1 MSVADLVESNAATGL
16 RQMLRLAC
24 GQAQLLVPID
34 VVREILEHGR
44 LTVLPRTPDFLHGVM
59 NLRGAVIP
67 VVDLHA
73 RFGFGR
79 AVVEKRSAIV
89 VVEVPDSQ
97 GHDMLA
103 MGLLV
108 DAVFEVLDV
117 ESTAVEAVPP
127 LGMLVPPAFVAGM
140 VNVRDSYACLLNLA
154 HTLSPPELARLI
166 GQGQGQSQGHGQR
179 AG

>member
-1 MSVADLVESNAATGL
+1 MSVVDVAEANTTTSV

-73 RFGFGR
+73 RFGFGP
-79 AVVEKRSAIV
+79 AVVERRSAIV
-89 VVEVPDSQ
+89 VVEVPDPN
-97 GHDMLA
+97 GHETLS

-108 DAVFEVLDV
+108 DAVFEVFDV
-117 ESTAVEAVPP
+117 ESTAIEAVPP

-140 VNVRDSYACLLNLA
+140 VNVRNSYACVLNLA
-154 HTLSPPELARLI
+154 HTLSPAELARLI
-166 GQGQGQSQGHGQR
+166 GQGQK

>member
-1 MSVADLVESNAATGL
+1 MSVADVLESNTSAGL

-34 VVREILEHGR
+34 AVREILEHGR
-44 LTVLPRTPDFLHGVM
+44 LTALPRTPDFLHGVM

-73 RFGFGR
+73 RFGFGP

-89 VVEVPDSQ
+89 VVEVPDAN
-97 GHDMLA
+97 GHETLA

-117 ESTAVEAVPP
+117 ESTSIEAVPP

-140 VNVRDSYACLLNLA
+140 VNVRDSYACLLNLS
-154 HTLSPPELARLI
+154 HTLSPNELARLI
-166 GQGQGQSQGHGQR
+166 GQGQTQGQR

>member
-1 MSVADLVESNAATGL
+1 M
-16 RQMLRLAC
+16 
-24 GQAQLLVPID
+24 
-34 VVREILEHGR
+34 
-44 LTVLPRTPDFLHGVM
+44 LPRTPDFLHGVM

-89 VVEVPDSQ
+89 VVEVPDAQ

-117 ESTAVEAVPP
+117 EPAAIEAVPP

-154 HTLSPPELARLI
+154 HTLAPAELARLI
-166 GQGQGQSQGHGQR
+166 GQGRGPDDQALRRRLPQR
-179 AG
+179 L

>member
-1 MSVADLVESNAATGL
+1 MSVADVVETNATHV

-24 GQAQLLVPID
+24 GPAQLLVPID

-73 RFGFGR
+73 RFGFGP
-79 AVVEKRSAIV
+79 AVVERRSAIV
-89 VVEVPDSQ
+89 VVEVPDPN
-97 GHDMLA
+97 GHEPLA

-108 DAVFEVLDV
+108 DAVFEVFEV
-117 ESTAVEAVPP
+117 EAGAIEAVPP
-127 LGMLVPPAFVAGM
+127 LGMLVPPSFVAGM
-140 VNVRDSYACLLNLA
+140 VNVRDSYACVLNLA
-154 HTLSPPELARLI
+154 HALSPLELARLI
-166 GQGQGQSQGHGQR
+166 GQGQRPG
-179 AG
+179 